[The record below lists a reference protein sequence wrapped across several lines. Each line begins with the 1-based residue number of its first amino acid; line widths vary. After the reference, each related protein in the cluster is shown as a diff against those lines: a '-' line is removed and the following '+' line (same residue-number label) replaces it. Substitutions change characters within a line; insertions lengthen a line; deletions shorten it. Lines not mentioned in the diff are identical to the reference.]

1 MSTPFVSVICLTFNQ
16 CKHITQTI
24 DSILNQKTDFNIEL
38 LIHDDASTDGTGEII
53 KKYEKKHPDI
63 VKAIIQEEN
72 QYSQG
77 KGFVGIPMCLA
88 MARGK
93 YVAYCEGDDYWTDEF
108 KLQKQVD
115 FLEHNTEYAVC
126 AHETKIINE
135 NYKNLDGLLFSKF
148 NDNFFL
154 KLPQEVYNF
163 EDTLTGNIFHIS
175 SIVFRNFPIEFP
187 KWSNKFS
194 ALDVILFILIA
205 KNGKIYFI
213 NEVMSVYRS
222 NLQSITNSRAEYANS
237 IAFNNMSIQIV
248 RLMNKFFN
256 REYQYIIYPILSR
269 YYVRQAFLYL
279 KKSNRSIPN
288 AWQMAKMAGK
298 YDVKTLVRYASIE
311 SYEILKRRL
320 L

>member
-38 LIHDDASTDGTGEII
+38 LIHDDASTDGTGEIL
-53 KKYEKKHPDI
+53 KSYEKKYPET
-63 VKAIIQEEN
+63 VNVMIQEEN
-72 QYSQG
+72 QFSQG
-77 KGFVGIPMCLA
+77 KGFVGIPLCLSK
-88 MARGK
+88 ARGK
-93 YVAYCEGDDYWTDEF
+93 YIAYCEGDDYWCDEL

-115 FLEHNTEYAVC
+115 FLELNAEYAVC

-213 NEVMSVYRS
+213 NEVMSAYRS
-222 NLQSITNSRAEYANS
+222 NLKSITNSKAEYANA
-237 IAFNNMSIQIV
+237 IAFNNMSIHII
-248 RLMNKFFN
+248 RLMNRFFN
-256 REYQYIIYPILSR
+256 REYQHLIYPIIAR
-269 YYVRQAFLYL
+269 YYVRQAFLYI
-279 KKSNRSIPN
+279 KKSNRSYSGAKSMIALAAKYN
-288 AWQMAKMAGK
+288 IKSLLKGMAAEL
-298 YDVKTLVRYASIE
+298 YLLI
-311 SYEILKRRL
+311 KRRL

>member
-16 CKHITQTI
+16 CKHIAETI
-24 DSILNQKTDFNIEL
+24 DGILNQKIDFSIEL

-53 KKYEKKHPDI
+53 KTYEKKYPQI

-72 QYSQG
+72 QFSKG
-77 KGFVGIPMCLA
+77 KGFVGIPLCFA
-88 MARGK
+88 MSRGK
-93 YVAYCEGDDYWTDEF
+93 YIAYCEGDDYWCDEL

-115 FLEHNTEYAVC
+115 FLEQNTEYAVC

-135 NYKNLDGLLFSKF
+135 NYKNLDGILFSQF

-154 KLPQEVYNF
+154 KLPQKEYKF

-187 KWSNKFS
+187 KWANKFS
-194 ALDVILFILIA
+194 ALDVILFILLA
-205 KNGKIYFI
+205 RQGKIYFI

-222 NLQSITNSRAEYANS
+222 NLKSITNSRAEYANS
-237 IAFNNMSIQIV
+237 IAFNNMSIHII
-248 RLMNKFFN
+248 RLMNRFFN
-256 REYQYIIYPILSR
+256 REYQHLIYPILSR

-279 KKSNRSIPN
+279 KKSNRSLPN
-288 AWQMAKMAGK
+288 AWLMTKMAGK
-298 YDVKTLVRYASIE
+298 YDAKTLVRYATVE
-311 SYEILKRRL
+311 FYEIFKRRL